1 MKTLKLMMAT
11 ATALAGLWGAA
22 APAQAQQLVVATFG
36 GKSPEH
42 MREHIFD
49 AFAADTGIKVEQVI
63 VPGKMLAGMQ
73 AQQETGNVQWD
84 LTTSISASDF
94 ATMSARGYL
103 ADLPADVRTILE
115 KDYAVVRPNGF
126 ANKRGALLIVC
137 NKKAVD
143 ACPTTAAEF
152 LDVDKFPGTRFMPSF
167 QFLEALAFGAYAS
180 GVPADKVFPLDL
192 DRAIAALEKLRP
204 TIAQFY
210 DNSTT
215 ARQLLSSGEVQMGL
229 LWNGI
234 PPQILGEG
242 NVNVDLAVSWDGA
255 VTYNQYTV
263 VYKNSPNQDSA
274 WTFLKW
280 LDAHPDNLAAFANAD
295 GTDTANKAAFALQS
309 PEIQAWSPESD
320 HGATTVEVD
329 TEWYMGAG
337 EIKDRIDAF
346 WKSYIN

>member
-49 AFAADTGIKVEQVI
+49 AFTADTGIKVEQVI

-180 GVPADKVFPLDL
+180 GVPADNVFPLDL

-229 LWNGI
+229 WCLVRISENQSALLGNGA
-234 PPQILGEG
+234 PRKQTF
-242 NVNVDLAVSWDGA
+242 DLEFKRYGDDL
-255 VTYNQYTV
+255 
-263 VYKNSPNQDSA
+263 PN
-274 WTFLKW
+274 
-280 LDAHPDNLAAFANAD
+280 
-295 GTDTANKAAFALQS
+295 
-309 PEIQAWSPESD
+309 
-320 HGATTVEVD
+320 
-329 TEWYMGAG
+329 
-337 EIKDRIDAF
+337 R
-346 WKSYIN
+346 